1 MSLQSF
7 PPLWNP
13 QSKVLILGTMPGV
26 QSLHK
31 QEYYGNPRNHFWKL
45 IYALFGQQPD
55 EAYLARTEYAL
66 RSGIALWDV
75 LQSCERKGSL
85 DIDIKEP
92 IPNPIQEF
100 LSTEEHQISYLFFN
114 GSAAERLFE
123 KKIRLEG
130 LASRYSLC
138 RLPSS
143 SPAMTSTFATKLEAW
158 QAVKEALI
166 RG

>member
-7 PPLWNP
+7 PPLWNH
-13 QSKVLILGTMPGV
+13 QSKVLILGTMPGA
-26 QSLHK
+26 QSLLK

-55 EAYLARTEYAL
+55 EAYSAKTAYAL
-66 RSGIALWDV
+66 RAGIALWDV

-85 DIDIKEP
+85 DIDIKDP
-92 IPNPIQEF
+92 VPNPIEEL
-100 LSTEEHQISYLFFN
+100 LSKEDHQIRYLFFN
-114 GSAAERLFE
+114 GSAAERLFQ
-123 KKIRLEG
+123 KQIRLEEQS
-130 LASRYSLC
+130 SRYTLC

-143 SPAMTSTFATKLEAW
+143 SPAMTVPFATKFEAW